1 MAHSASGRFSS
12 EYHTASSEGFDPQH
26 EALNSTVAFNEQTQ
40 GSAEMSIEAGRGFRR
55 SAREELLSEDGIF
68 TFGSDQQ
75 YEMTGT
81 PPRTRD
87 ASTRTGEGA
96 MRRDATV
103 RKASEAAKA
112 NESVRRTASLAGNK
126 QTSLADALKT
136 TADHIDDTMQGS
148 ITIPARN
155 TRFTRF
161 QNPSANNGARIL
173 SGSTLEGSN
182 QEAKDPSRFRPMQKN
197 NTIHSTGSF
206 LIPDID
212 GMTQLIGGTPAMP
225 RSSKRS
231 SRFTPSASYRMPSR
245 SNGPSYLPLDG
256 VPVPE
261 DAKQVYAGLQQ
272 ALEKI
277 AQLELERA
285 DSLRTADDYEA
296 LITELRVQLD
306 VEQRMRRPDSG
317 LGSEEEGAKDKW
329 RRERAQLHNQVK
341 SLQDQLTKSE
351 RQTNIHES
359 AVRRVTQ
366 ERAEIVSQ
374 VEDAIYNLEEVRAEN
389 EVFRESYTTLRNEN
403 EDLKEELA
411 LLREENDGMRALMA
425 KAKKSDKSQQVI
437 VNEMEELTMNI
448 QEKKSKKKRNSRR
461 VERTQRDDTE
471 ATKQLDATQTVN
483 FAFSQLDEKARDSI
497 TQLVQREM
505 QRIQETAKTKA
516 QAALQKRAPS
526 NLPSLDR
533 PRSQHRSQTR
543 ATHERRVSASTGHKR
558 AVSARMESSESE
570 LESESEAELTART
583 RGTLRDMTLPSAKDR
598 RRQED
603 TADLTSVSKASVS
616 VTDLRK
622 TLEDERRAR
631 RPARHSSAPIEVQH
645 EPTLTHT
652 VTKPAFTRKSSLKDI
667 TSGLQL
673 DATGRFSIRG
683 ENDTQ
688 KAVKTVR
695 VQSPHTSDVT
705 FGNTRQTA
713 GAEDGDLSTLSNVS
727 RRRRHISDVTAEDY
741 EEGETSAFIIPDIT
755 IHTTL
760 PNTSEAKSFALASHK
775 TNECTI
781 CAEANGKHIDIPLP
795 IPVSTR
801 DLGEDATQRPVWAP
815 HISLAHV
822 LKQLQDEVAH
832 LKLQLA
838 KKEAEYNAHD
848 PALGRRR
855 RISLHAD
862 ITKLVAEVERRSD
875 MVYRLYDVVEGQ
887 KANIEAAAGHKDAES
902 VKQDTTTKTDHEIEE
917 TLQSIGMDPAEVAGR
932 IGRSAPDIPEG
943 LQEEFSG
950 DESDE
955 LPWEGVSDTE

>member
-26 EALNSTVAFNEQTQ
+26 EALNSTVAFNEETQ
-40 GSAEMSIEAGRGFRR
+40 GSADMSIEAGRGVRR
-55 SAREELLSEDGIF
+55 SAREDMLSEDGIF

-81 PPRTRD
+81 PPPRQRD
-87 ASTRTGEGA
+87 ASIRKGDDTL
-96 MRRDATV
+96 RREATV

-112 NESVRRTASLAGNK
+112 NESVRRTTSLGGK
-126 QTSLADALKT
+126 RQTSLAEALRT
-136 TADHIDDTMQGS
+136 NADHTIDDTTQGN
-148 ITIPARN
+148 ITIPPRN

-161 QNPSANNGARIL
+161 QKPATNNGARIL

-182 QEAKDPSRFRPMQKN
+182 QESKDPSRFRAVQKN
-197 NTIHSTGSF
+197 STVHSTGSF

-225 RSSKRS
+225 RSSKKS

-245 SNGPSYLPLDG
+245 SNGPSYMPLDS

-285 DSLRTADDYEA
+285 DSLQAADDYEA
-296 LITELRVQLD
+296 LITELRTQID

-341 SLQDQLTKSE
+341 SLQDHLTKSE
-351 RQTNIHES
+351 RQNTIHEA

-374 VEDAIYNLEEVRAEN
+374 VEDAIYNLEEVKAEN
-389 EVFRESYTTLRNEN
+389 EVFREGYTNLRNEN

-411 LLREENDGMRALMA
+411 IVHEENEGLRELMT
-425 KAKKSDKSQQVI
+425 KGKKSDRSQQIAVQ
-437 VNEMEELTMNI
+437 EMEDLTLTI
-448 QEKKSKKKRNSRR
+448 QEKKSKTKRNARKM
-461 VERTQRDDTE
+461 EKTQRDDTE
-471 ATKQLDATQTVN
+471 ATKQPNATQTN
-483 FAFSQLDEKARDSI
+483 NLAFSQLDEKARDSI
-497 TQLVQREM
+497 AQLVQREM
-505 QRIQETAKTKA
+505 QRIQETARTKA
-516 QAALQKRAPS
+516 QATLQKRASADAPGQ
-526 NLPSLDR
+526 DR
-533 PRSQHRSQTR
+533 PRSEHRSQTR
-543 ATHERRVSASTGHKR
+543 PTHARRVSASTSNKR
-558 AVSARMESSESE
+558 AVSAPIESSASE

-583 RGTLRDMTLPSAKDR
+583 RGTLRDMTLPSAKE
-598 RRQED
+598 RRQQEE
-603 TADLTSVSKASVS
+603 TVDLTNISKASYDAV
-616 VTDLRK
+616 DLRK
-622 TLEDERRAR
+622 TLEEERRAR
-631 RPARHSSAPIEVQH
+631 RAARHSSAPVEALR
-645 EPTLTHT
+645 EPTLTRN

-683 ENDTQ
+683 ESDAQ
-688 KAVKTVR
+688 KASKTVR
-695 VQSPHTSDVT
+695 VQSPHTSDIT
-705 FGNTRQTA
+705 FGHTEQA
-713 GAEDGDLSTLSNVS
+713 VGVEDGDISTLSNVS
-727 RRRRHISDVTAEDY
+727 RRRRQTTAATAEDY

-755 IHTTL
+755 IHTAL
-760 PNTSEAKSFALASHK
+760 PNVSGTSNFPLASHK

-801 DLGEDATQRPVWAP
+801 DLGEDATLRPAWAP

-855 RISLHAD
+855 RISVHAEVL
-862 ITKLVAEVERRSD
+862 KLAAEVERRSD

-887 KANIEAAAGHKDAES
+887 KGNVEAAEEPNDAAS
-902 VKQDTTTKTDHEIEE
+902 VKHDAKIDHEIEE

-950 DESDE
+950 DESEE
-955 LPWEGVSDTE
+955 LPWEGLSDSE